1 MDDVL
6 KSVAEFATG
15 LTYDDLPET
24 VKQAAKE
31 RLIDSVGCA
40 IGSQGCDTAEIGR
53 TLAGP
58 AASRQTAGR
67 IIGSQHECAADTAAF
82 VNTCRIRY
90 LDFNDTYPGGHP
102 SDALGGLFA
111 VAPMLGAS
119 GQQLITATVIAYE
132 LFFRHIMAAN
142 PSLNGFD
149 QGTAIGMGLAAG
161 LCNMMGL
168 SKEQTAHAI
177 SMTTVGNIQLRATR
191 SGQLSMWKGVATAY
205 AVRNA
210 VFSVQLAAQGMTG
223 PTDPFLGRD
232 GLADHYPKPFVWP
245 PFGTAPEEF
254 YISMANLKYWPVSY
268 QMQAA
273 AWAGIELGKLT
284 KAKDLVSIE
293 VEANKF
299 AKFESGG
306 EPEKWDPQTKGT
318 ADHSLPYILTWGLK
332 HGQIDENAFL
342 PEAYLDPAIR
352 PLLNLITVE
361 VGKEMED
368 VFPDQVHMRATGT
381 TKNGEKHVA
390 DILNPIGHKLNPMT
404 MADIKSKFTR
414 LAEPCLG
421 AKGVIQALE
430 HWENI
435 EEATSTKTV
444 FDALVVE

>member
-205 AVRNA
+205 AVRKCRIQCA
-210 VFSVQLAAQGMTG
+210 IGGSGHDRADGSIFG
-223 PTDPFLGRD
+223 P
-232 GLADHYPKPFVWP
+232 
-245 PFGTAPEEF
+245 
-254 YISMANLKYWPVSY
+254 
-268 QMQAA
+268 
-273 AWAGIELGKLT
+273 
-284 KAKDLVSIE
+284 
-293 VEANKF
+293 
-299 AKFESGG
+299 
-306 EPEKWDPQTKGT
+306 
-318 ADHSLPYILTWGLK
+318 
-332 HGQIDENAFL
+332 
-342 PEAYLDPAIR
+342 
-352 PLLNLITVE
+352 
-361 VGKEMED
+361 
-368 VFPDQVHMRATGT
+368 
-381 TKNGEKHVA
+381 
-390 DILNPIGHKLNPMT
+390 
-404 MADIKSKFTR
+404 
-414 LAEPCLG
+414 
-421 AKGVIQALE
+421 
-430 HWENI
+430 
-435 EEATSTKTV
+435 
-444 FDALVVE
+444 